1 MNSDMD
7 GVAKPLCLEGGARLR
22 GVAKNLHSDAEPLV
36 SIVTVVFN
44 DVANLQRTI
53 DSIASQTYQN
63 IEHIVI
69 DGGSTD
75 GTLDIIRRNSSID
88 YWVSERD
95 CGIYDAM
102 NKGVRHASGTWI
114 NFMNSGDV
122 FFDRVTVKSVF
133 LNLDIQESD
142 LIYGD
147 VEVDYGVF
155 KKINKAGPVSSLKT
169 GMQFSHQSLFAR
181 RSILEEQGFDL
192 SYRTAA
198 DYNFIFLCWV
208 GGCQFI
214 GIDLVV
220 SSVSSGGVSDVQRL
234 KSLEQRAQIIERS
247 VGLSAAD
254 RAVFVM
260 ERLRI
265 RLTSLLKRLLP
276 PRWIDYVRKKK

>member
-1 MNSDMD
+1 MG
-7 GVAKPLCLEGGARLR
+7 GVASPLCLEGGARLK
-22 GVAKNLHSDAEPLV
+22 GAAKKLHSDAEPLI

-53 DSIASQTYQN
+53 DSIASQTYHN

-75 GTLDIIRRNSSID
+75 GTLDIIRRNTSID

-95 CGIYDAM
+95 RGIYDAM
-102 NKGVRHASGTWI
+102 NKGIRHASGAWI

-122 FFDRVTVKSVF
+122 FFDRTTVEAVF
-133 LNLDIQESD
+133 LDSGILESE

-155 KKINKAGPVSSLKT
+155 KKIKKAGPVGSLKA
-169 GMQFSHQSLFAR
+169 GMQFSHQSLFVR
-181 RSILEEQGFDL
+181 RSILEKQGFDL

-208 GGCQFI
+208 GGCQFRC
-214 GIDLVV
+214 IDLVV
-220 SSVSSGGVSDVQRL
+220 SSVSSGGVSDVERL
-234 KSLEQRAQIIERS
+234 KSLEQRALIIERS
-247 VGLSAAD
+247 VGLSAVD
-254 RAVFVM
+254 RAVFVK

-265 RLTSLLKRLLP
+265 RLTNLVKRLLP

>member
-1 MNSDMD
+1 MG
-7 GVAKPLCLEGGARLR
+7 GVASPLCLEGGARLK
-22 GVAKNLHSDAEPLV
+22 GAAKKLHSDAEPLI

-53 DSIASQTYQN
+53 DSIASQTYHN

-75 GTLDIIRRNSSID
+75 GTLDIIRRNTSID

-95 CGIYDAM
+95 RGIYDAM
-102 NKGVRHASGTWI
+102 NKGIRHASGAWI

-122 FFDRVTVKSVF
+122 FFDRTTVEAVF
-133 LNLDIQESD
+133 LDSGILESE

-155 KKINKAGPVSSLKT
+155 KKIKKAGPVGSLKA
-169 GMQFSHQSLFAR
+169 GMQFSHQSLFVR
-181 RSILEEQGFDL
+181 RSILEKQGFDL

-208 GGCQFI
+208 GGCQFRC
-214 GIDLVV
+214 IDLVV

-234 KSLEQRAQIIERS
+234 KSLEQRALIIERS
-247 VGLSAAD
+247 VGLSAVD
-254 RAVFVM
+254 RAVFVK

-265 RLTSLLKRLLP
+265 RLTNLVKRLLP

>member
-1 MNSDMD
+1 MSSDMG
-7 GVAKPLCLEGGARLR
+7 GVDNSLCLEGGARM
-22 GVAKNLHSDAEPLV
+22 GGAAKKLHSDAEPLV

-102 NKGVRHASGTWI
+102 NKGVRHASGAWI

-208 GGCQFI
+208 SGCQFI

-220 SSVSSGGVSDVQRL
+220 SSVSSGGISDVQRL
-234 KSLEQRAQIIERS
+234 KSLEQRAQIVERS